1 MAILGTLNT
10 KVTSNYSSLK
20 FKKQNKAKKPNQNKK
35 TDSWNLSAKE
45 GEAEGLVWEAGGKRR
60 CSACRL
66 SLCSVYIQFKCCG
79 SNNYTD
85 WADSL
90 WIKSPESNGR
100 KVPDSCCKTITDL
113 CGRRDH
119 PSNIYKEV
127 KAKGL
132 QSQLSQSM

>member
-1 MAILGTLNT
+1 MPRAWCGRL
-10 KVTSNYSSLK
+10 
-20 FKKQNKAKKPNQNKK
+20 
-35 TDSWNLSAKE
+35 E
-45 GEAEGLVWEAGGKRR
+45 GEGG
-60 CSACRL
+60 CNAWRL
-66 SLCSVYIQFKCCG
+66 SLCSVCMQFKCCG

-90 WIKSPESNGR
+90 WIKSPEANGR

-127 KAKGL
+127 KSKRASEPLVIKYVKEVG
-132 QSQLSQSM
+132 QECGCWVDAANYQ

>member
-1 MAILGTLNT
+1 MYLHIGRL
-10 KVTSNYSSLK
+10 
-20 FKKQNKAKKPNQNKK
+20 
-35 TDSWNLSAKE
+35 E
-45 GEAEGLVWEAGGKRR
+45 GEEG

-66 SLCSVYIQFKCCG
+66 RLGSLCVQFKCCG

-90 WIKSPESNGR
+90 WIRSPEASGR

-127 KAKGL
+127 KSRKASEPPVTRCVKEVGRA
-132 QSQLSQSM
+132 

>member
-1 MAILGTLNT
+1 M
-10 KVTSNYSSLK
+10 
-20 FKKQNKAKKPNQNKK
+20 
-35 TDSWNLSAKE
+35 SAKE
-45 GEAEGLVWEAGGKRR
+45 GEAQGLVWEAGGRR
-60 CSACRL
+60 RL
-66 SLCSVYIQFKCCG
+66 RLGSLCVQFKCCG

-90 WIKSPESNGR
+90 WIRSPEASGR

-127 KAKGL
+127 KSRKA
-132 QSQLSQSM
+132 SES

>member
-1 MAILGTLNT
+1 M
-10 KVTSNYSSLK
+10 
-20 FKKQNKAKKPNQNKK
+20 
-35 TDSWNLSAKE
+35 SAKE
-45 GEAEGLVWEAGGKRR
+45 GEAQGLVWEAGGRR
-60 CSACRL
+60 RL
-66 SLCSVYIQFKCCG
+66 QCLQAQTWLSVCVQFKCCG

-90 WIKSPESNGR
+90 WIRSPEASGR

-127 KAKGL
+127 KSRKA
-132 QSQLSQSM
+132 SESRSV